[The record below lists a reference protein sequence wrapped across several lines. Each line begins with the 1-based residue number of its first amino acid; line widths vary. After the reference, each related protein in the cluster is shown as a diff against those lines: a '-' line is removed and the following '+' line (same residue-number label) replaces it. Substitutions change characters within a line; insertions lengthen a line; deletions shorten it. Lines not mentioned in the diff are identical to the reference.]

1 MSIDDSV
8 LDQIVCHAASQD
20 DAESNLASETSCHI
34 PTPVTRESDGPDLR
48 APSVE
53 RIEDDPAHAACSTE
67 ADVSEENVYV
77 RVAEEI
83 SRGPATVIS
92 PTGSRGSDEYHEVIE
107 FHEGVTPVTIVGG
120 AIGCRAPNRL
130 TCIKLRSS
138 SGPAP
143 AIGPGLHAVDME
155 YLEKKGALNLPC
167 TSTCSHLLRLYFTC
181 VYPYA
186 PILDPIEFMKDYHD
200 GRQSFFLL
208 QSIFANV
215 VPHAPL
221 DCLHDMGYRDRMA
234 AQQELYSRATL
245 LYDLGHEKS
254 QLGRL
259 QGSIM
264 LSSLSFSY
272 AGDKD
277 YRYWFSNA
285 CRIATQMGLHRQYI
299 SERLSSRFRKLFR
312 RIWWILYNR
321 DVLMAVSGLSNLRNF
336 DDRFCDS
343 ALLTEDDWAD
353 DAVPPELAPVLSG
366 DTRLQ
371 KVYMIENCKLS
382 VTSSH
387 LLDCFTPAGRVPSGA
402 EIESLENEI
411 MEWKRNLDTTMSMG
425 ALHDWNVDNIWILVL
440 LAMSFRLEAVFYRAL
455 GAHFRRSGDDS
466 SLAQVTQKQDNAMF
480 ELSSIIQRASLHQ
493 VIGHADPLNSASM
506 TCASTILA
514 MRIEIAL
521 DPGTNPKRRFT
532 AKMQVNAEIEYL
544 REACQYWTSLTWTLR
559 MFEAAILRMGL
570 NIDTS
575 SSVAP
580 NVTSSRLI
588 TTANEH
594 GQNIPQY
601 HELDI
606 FLHPETPTG
615 QEAYLSIQNGSI
627 NADGIEAQ
635 LDFRGMLPMTGNY
648 DWIESL
654 LIPHHPEESQLHT

>member
-440 LAMSFRLEAVFYRAL
+440 LAMSFR
-455 GAHFRRSGDDS
+455 
-466 SLAQVTQKQDNAMF
+466 
-480 ELSSIIQRASLHQ
+480 
-493 VIGHADPLNSASM
+493 M